1 VNQDGHRKPKTGK
14 NFLKFLSIGVILQH
28 VRDITRGN
36 IHEKFD
42 VKPLD
47 TVAPVFNGEVQRL
60 VSGKETI
67 LQVKRKGSK
76 GTKFHIK
83 VTGCSTIDS
92 LAMIGFQMESGSPM
106 MNIQWASL
114 LLEGTTTPQKSLNS
128 ALYSD
133 SHRRMPL
140 VR

>member
-1 VNQDGHRKPKTGK
+1 
-14 NFLKFLSIGVILQH
+14 
-28 VRDITRGN
+28 
-36 IHEKFD
+36 
-42 VKPLD
+42 
-47 TVAPVFNGEVQRL
+47 
-60 VSGKETI
+60 
-67 LQVKRKGSK
+67 
-76 GTKFHIK
+76 